1 MWEKINGVF
10 YRDRRLAWGVSLV
23 LLAIIA
29 GCECATGVDSGFGVF
44 YLLPVVLVAWYV
56 GKRPGMLM
64 SGLAAASWT
73 LAAAGLGPG
82 KFPVA
87 IWDAIA
93 GLCIYT
99 AFVLA
104 LTKLKASLVK
114 ERELLRVKGDLLSV
128 VSHEFNNALTSMG
141 MALLILRENDEN
153 PDQRRKVYPIL
164 ERVYS
169 ILKVAVRNFLNQG
182 RMESG
187 RFHLDVKQIELRHI
201 LQDILLLMRPLSEQ
215 KELDLLLE
223 LPKHPIP
230 IVADPDALSLVMS
243 NLIGNAIKYTHKK
256 GRVTIRLA
264 PLDSAEEVEV
274 SVEDT
279 GIGISPQDQ
288 EAIFQGYFRTQ
299 EGKKAAKGFGF
310 GLKIAREIVESH
322 GSTLK
327 VHSAAGQGARF
338 YFRLPACQVDCPYVE
353 SGICHRCRRR
363 NPQALDTNLS
373 NLVQ

>member
-1 MWEKINGVF
+1 MWKRINGEF
-10 YRDRRLAWGVSLV
+10 YRDKRLAWGVSLV
-23 LLAIIA
+23 LLAIIS
-29 GCECATGVDSGFGVF
+29 GCEYATGVDSGFGVF

-73 LAAAGLGPG
+73 LAAARLSPG
-82 KFPVA
+82 KFPIA
-87 IWDAIA
+87 IWDAVA

-169 ILKVAVRNFLNQG
+169 ILKVATRNFLNQG

-187 RFHLDVKQIELRHI
+187 RFHLDVKRIELRHI

-264 PLDSAEEVEV
+264 PVDFAEEVEV

-279 GIGISPQDQ
+279 GICISPQDQ
-288 EAIFQGYFRTQ
+288 EAIFQGNFRTQ

-327 VHSAAGQGARF
+327 VHSVAGQGARF
-338 YFRLPACQVDCPYVE
+338 YFRLPACQPDCPYVE

-363 NPQALDTNLS
+363 NPQALDTNL
-373 NLVQ
+373 